1 MLPDI
6 KAYNGQENYIFVSYS
21 HKDREKVYP
30 FIAALQDKYN
40 VWFDKGISY
49 ESEWEKEIAEKLKNC
64 SLFIYMITEESLK
77 STNCMD
83 ELYHARRLQKNFL
96 NILVEQTEL
105 PDWFEFRYGRYQ
117 MCRLFTFSSHKA
129 AVEDIENNCEWLS
142 SVTKDSTQTVEPVD
156 MTKHKT
162 EEPVKR
168 EPENR
173 SKRVS
178 KGDSITFGKYVQKV
192 NGSPEP
198 IEWLVLDEK
207 DGEALVIS
215 KYALDCQPYNESYK
229 KVTWETC
236 TLRKW
241 LNETFFNT
249 AFSREEQNR
258 IITSTVTADKNPD
271 SSTPPGKDT
280 TDKVFL
286 LSIKEADK
294 YFDSYDSRK
303 CTPTDYAIAQGT
315 YTSGNFTV
323 GGKATCWWW
332 LRSPGGSS
340 SSAAYVNYVGSVI
353 NYGYLVNNRDDAV
366 RPALRI
372 NL

>member
-30 FIAALQDKYN
+30 FIAALQEKYN
-40 VWFDKGISY
+40 VWFDNGINY
-49 ESEWEKEIAEKLKNC
+49 GSEWEKEIAEKLKNC

-173 SKRVS
+173 SKLVT
-178 KGDSITFGKYVQKV
+178 KGDIITFGKYVQKV

-215 KYALDCQPYNESYK
+215 KYALDCQPYNESYIEI
-229 KVTWETC
+229 TWEIC

-241 LNETFFNT
+241 LNETFFNA

-258 IITSTVTADKNPD
+258 IITSRVKANKNPAF
-271 SSTPPGKDT
+271 STPPGKAT

-294 YFDSYDSRK
+294 YFDSDDFRK
-303 CTPTDYAIAQGT
+303 CTPTDYVIAQGV
-315 YTSGNFTV
+315 YTSDNLNL
-323 GGKATCWWW
+323 GGKATCSWW
-332 LRSPGGSS
+332 LRSPGYDSKC
-340 SSAAYVNYVGSVI
+340 AAYVRIFGSV
-353 NYGYLVNNRDDAV
+353 NYYGASVSLSSDAV